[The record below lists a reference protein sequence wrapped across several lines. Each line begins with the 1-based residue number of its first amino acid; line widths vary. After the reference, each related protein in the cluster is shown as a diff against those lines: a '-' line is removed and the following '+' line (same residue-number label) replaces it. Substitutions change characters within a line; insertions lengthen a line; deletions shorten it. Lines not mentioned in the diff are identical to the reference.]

1 MSEMQ
6 PLDEDLLRL
15 FEGARSELPSAAFL
29 ERIELRMARARSV
42 RLAVQIG
49 LLILLAVAVAIV
61 TPEVTRESLAGGDYL
76 ARWLPDLGLA
86 LSSPLGWVCSL
97 ILGAWV
103 LKRTHVFER

>member
-6 PLDEDLLRL
+6 PLDEDLVRL
-15 FEGARSELPSAAFL
+15 FEGARTEIPSAAFL
-29 ERIELRMARARSV
+29 EHIELRMARVRGV
-42 RLAVQIG
+42 RLAAQIG
-49 LLILLAVAVAIV
+49 LLILLAVAVAIL
-61 TPEVTRESLAGGDYL
+61 TPEIVSGSLAGGDYV